1 MEQAASL
8 KQKISDDVKQA
19 MKSGDTVR
27 RSILRLVLSAISNA
41 EIAKRS
47 PLEEGDILGI
57 IAKEAK
63 QHHESIDAF
72 KQGNRADLV
81 AREEA
86 ELAILQEYLPQQ
98 LTRAEIEET
107 ARRIIR
113 EVGAEGPRDRGKVMS
128 QIIAELKGKADGRE
142 INEVV
147 TGLLAA

>member
-1 MEQAASL
+1 MAQAASL
-8 KQKISDDVKQA
+8 KQQISDDVRQA

-27 RSILRLVLSAISNA
+27 RSILRLLLSAISNA

-47 PLEEGDILGI
+47 SLKEGDILGI

-63 QHHESIDAF
+63 QHQESIAAF

-81 AREEA
+81 AKEEA
-86 ELAILQEYLPQQ
+86 ELVILQEYLPQP

-113 EVGAEGPRDRGKVMS
+113 EVGAEGPHDKGKVMS